1 MMVGGSSSCQ
11 AGDKTGAAQLWPA
24 EDNRTAWRP
33 ETADQVGDQHNVLQ
47 GKFYSRHQQTSLY
60 WLSTRQDAHFAHI
73 SSLTSKVK

>member
-33 ETADQVGDQHNVLQ
+33 ETADQGGDHQDEAGILFQVLNVDIWSHLN
-47 GKFYSRHQQTSLY
+47 K
-60 WLSTRQDAHFAHI
+60 
-73 SSLTSKVK
+73 